1 MKVFKSIMFW
11 FLNILS
17 IPLTIITATGI
28 VWYILPLGEGL
39 QIYDFINQHVSTQL
53 RFWLTVGCGFLLA
66 VIMGLQ
72 FFFGKNQRSKV
83 KNFFIHTNTWLACF
97 ISVVFAIAS
106 FAVNT
111 ISTEGIEVGI
121 PQKIMIGVDIVFL
134 LCFHIFAGKISK
146 VLNRKIQAYENSK
159 EINVIGRSSIIVINL
174 LKLLEFIFPEM
185 LVLLLLCLMLS
196 WNVAGYFTMLLIGFT
211 IPMIGNIICD
221 FNARKEIAKLNEEQH
236 QKLVNDVAN
245 KIKGD
250 IKK

>member
-1 MKVFKSIMFW
+1 MKIFKSIMFW

-17 IPLTIITATGI
+17 IPLTTITSLGI

-39 QIYDFINQHVSTQL
+39 QIYDFINQHVSTLL
-53 RFWLTVGCGFLLA
+53 RFWLTVSCGFLLL
-66 VIMGLQ
+66 VISILQ
-72 FFFGKNQRSKV
+72 IILGKDQSSKV
-83 KNFFIHTNTWLACF
+83 KNFFLHFNTWIACI
-97 ISVVFAIAS
+97 ISVVFAVAS

-111 ISTEGIEVGI
+111 ISTEGIEIGL

-134 LCFHIFAGKISK
+134 LAFHIFAGKVSK

-159 EINVIGRSSIIVINL
+159 EVNVIGRSSIIVINL

-211 IPMIGNIICD
+211 IPIVGNIICD
-221 FNARKEIAKLNEEQH
+221 FNARKEIAKFNEEQH
-236 QKLVNDVAN
+236 NKLVNDVAV
-245 KIKGD
+245 KIRGD
-250 IKK
+250 KK

>member
-1 MKVFKSIMFW
+1 MRVFKNILFW

-28 VWYILPLGEGL
+28 VWYILPLEEGL
-39 QIYDFINQHVSTQL
+39 QIYDFINQHVSTLL
-53 RFWLTVGCGFLLA
+53 RFWLTVGCGFMLL
-66 VIMGLQ
+66 VTLVLSLIFNRDQ
-72 FFFGKNQRSKV
+72 KSKV
-83 KNFFIHTNTWLACF
+83 RNFFLHTNTWLACI
-97 ISVVFAIAS
+97 ISTAFAIAS

-111 ISTEGIEVGI
+111 ISTEGIEIGI
-121 PQKIMIGVDIVFL
+121 PQKIVIGIDIVFL

-159 EINVIGRSSIIVINL
+159 EANVIGRSSIIWINL
-174 LKLLEFIFPEM
+174 FKLLELIFPEM

-221 FNARKEIAKLNEEQH
+221 FNTRKEIAKLNEEKH
-236 QKLVNDVAN
+236 QKLVEDVAN
-245 KIKGD
+245 KIGGHK
-250 IKK
+250 

>member
-1 MKVFKSIMFW
+1 MRIFKSIMFW

-17 IPLTIITATGI
+17 IPLTAITSLGI

-39 QIYDFINQHVSTQL
+39 QIYDFINKHISTPL
-53 RFWLTVGCGFLLA
+53 RFWLTVGCGFLLL
-66 VIMGLQ
+66 ITMILQ
-72 FFFGKNQRSKV
+72 IFFGKEQKSKV
-83 KNFFIHTNTWLACF
+83 KNFFLHINTWIACL
-97 ISVVFAIAS
+97 ISTAFAIAS
-106 FAVNT
+106 FAVNN
-111 ISTEGIEVGI
+111 ISTEGIEIGI
-121 PQKIMIGVDIVFL
+121 PQKIMIGIDIVFL

-174 LKLLEFIFPEM
+174 LKLLELIFPEM

-211 IPMIGNIICD
+211 IPIIGNIICD
-221 FNARKEIAKLNEEQH
+221 FNARKEIAKLNEEKR

-245 KIKGD
+245 KMKEGN
-250 IKK
+250 